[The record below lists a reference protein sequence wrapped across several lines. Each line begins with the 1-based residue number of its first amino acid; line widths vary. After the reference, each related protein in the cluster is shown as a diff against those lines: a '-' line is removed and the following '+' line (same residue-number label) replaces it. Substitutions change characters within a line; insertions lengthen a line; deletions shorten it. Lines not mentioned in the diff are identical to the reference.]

1 MQQRQS
7 NPLNQSSQ
15 PVRRE
20 QVTPGPVRAA
30 SVKQVDALSDRVDA
44 AEASITTLDG
54 RADALDTA
62 VSGLDTRID
71 ALEAGVVAL
80 DGRLDTAEADIDALQ
95 AAMVAA
101 HDGHLTLS
109 VRAVTANTAVN
120 ATDYLILVDA
130 TAGNVTVTMPA
141 PQNGRQ
147 LCVKRIDASANTVSI
162 AAAANIDGAASK
174 AITPQYAS
182 LTVMCDGATWWIV

>member
-30 SVKQVDALSDRVDA
+30 SVKQVNALSERVDA
-44 AEASITTLDG
+44 AEASIT
-54 RADALDTA
+54 ALDSRA
-62 VSGLDTRID
+62 D